1 MQRMKVG
8 LFSKIVMS
16 LVMQGLIWE
25 GLGDAMLESYFT
37 KQI

>member
-1 MQRMKVG
+1 MIQVG

-16 LVMQGLIWE
+16 LEMLGHIWE
-25 GLGDAMLESYFT
+25 GLGDVMLESYFT